1 MSKKDVVMSLLV
13 LVLMIV
19 LIFFG
24 YKDYQRQKALV
35 QPGEPQSAPTAVAQP
50 SNSR

>member
-1 MSKKDVVMSLLV
+1 MSKKDVWLILSI

-24 YKDYQRQKALV
+24 YQDYHRQKALI
-35 QPGEPQSAPTAVAQP
+35 QPGEPESAQYTEQA
-50 SNSR
+50 R